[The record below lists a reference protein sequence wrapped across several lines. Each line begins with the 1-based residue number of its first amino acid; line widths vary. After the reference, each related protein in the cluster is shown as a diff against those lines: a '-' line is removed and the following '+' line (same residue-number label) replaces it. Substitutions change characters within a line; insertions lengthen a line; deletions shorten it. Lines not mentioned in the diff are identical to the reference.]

1 MGDCATN
8 ALLISTPHS
17 ILGILHAVSNKLPIT
32 ATKAP
37 AIAINGCL
45 VMVVVE
51 LEDTGSS
58 AGSIMSSNVEVV
70 ELMGGGGDVRQHIIF
85 LLDDFIIVRRRRQ
98 GGVICLSGSIGKLCQ
113 GKMILCVSKAW

>member
-1 MGDCATN
+1 MGDRATN
-8 ALLISTPHS
+8 ALLISTLHS

-45 VMVVVE
+45 VLVVIE

-70 ELMGGGGDVRQHIIF
+70 ELMGGVEMFDSTSFFCWMISSLSVA
-85 LLDDFIIVRRRRQ
+85 
-98 GGVICLSGSIGKLCQ
+98 GVKVVSFASVVASGSCAREK
-113 GKMILCVSKAW
+113 